1 MTVTIGRRELL
12 AALGGAAVA
21 WPLAARAQRPNAA
34 PHRYLHEPGFRP
46 IRKDGAATQR
56 FRRGSGPPEKVF
68 NELWKPSRG
77 RLGVR
82 RGRKVLDNH
91 KAVDLSLQVGV

>member
-1 MTVTIGRRELL
+1 MLNMKRREFMML
-12 AALGGAAVA
+12 LGGAAR

-56 FRRGSGPPEKVF
+56 FR
-68 NELWKPSRG
+68 
-77 RLGVR
+77 GVR
-82 RGRKVLDNH
+82 T
-91 KAVDLSLQVGV
+91 A

>member
-1 MTVTIGRRELL
+1 MIARRTFISLL
-12 AALGGAAVA
+12 GSAAAA
-21 WPLAARAQRPNAA
+21 WPLAARALQPNAA
-34 PHRYLHEPGFRP
+34 PHRYLHESGFRP

-68 NELWKPSRG
+68 NELWNPSRG
-77 RLGVR
+77 RLGAR
-82 RGRKVLDNH
+82 RDCKVLDDH